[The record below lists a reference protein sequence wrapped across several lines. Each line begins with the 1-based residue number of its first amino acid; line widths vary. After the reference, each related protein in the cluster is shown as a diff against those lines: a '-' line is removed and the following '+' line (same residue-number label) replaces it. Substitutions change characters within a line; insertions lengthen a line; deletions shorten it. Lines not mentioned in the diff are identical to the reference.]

1 VGFVVDK
8 VTLGQ
13 VFSEYFGFPC
23 QFSFHLVLHIHHHLS
38 SGAGTIGQLV
48 ADVASGLSL
57 TPPQETKKKKPK
69 NPICSELGMFKLEK
83 GIQEQNEKCHPNRP
97 NRPIKPPTSQKIW

>member
-13 VFSEYFGFPC
+13 VSTEYFGFPC
-23 QFSFHLVLHIHHHLS
+23 QFSFYRLFHNHHHHLS

-48 ADVASGLSL
+48 ADVPSALSL
-57 TPPQETKKKKPK
+57 TPPQKTKKKNVKRNK
-69 NPICSELGMFKLEK
+69 LGLMLIF
-83 GIQEQNEKCHPNRP
+83 
-97 NRPIKPPTSQKIW
+97 T